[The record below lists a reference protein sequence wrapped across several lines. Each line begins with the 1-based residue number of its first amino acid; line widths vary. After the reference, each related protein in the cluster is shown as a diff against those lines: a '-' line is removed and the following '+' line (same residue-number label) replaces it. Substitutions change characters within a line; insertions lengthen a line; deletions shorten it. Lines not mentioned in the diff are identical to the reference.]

1 MSSVAV
7 QKEIPGPNGP
17 QWSAEDYLFC
27 LNKTAIYAVT
37 RGLLPLLVMPH
48 LTFLVDFVDA
58 WLKREPDGAKKTV
71 AALFD
76 RWPQWSQRRIEG
88 WVASP
93 RIPNRGLLFLLLIP
107 FALPLVVVVPWEA
120 ARAALSSSWDVVRK
134 GVRGVPPLVTAVVV
148 VFVTGDA
155 WRILGTGFTVR
166 FAVLVFFFVLAS
178 ALFLVQRDCWEDIDA
193 KPTEASTLLGG
204 IKHERST
211 GFRGF
216 IDCGIEPAPMLR
228 PRGLGALWVYA
239 GYWLL
244 TAFALIVAAVIV
256 SSTLIVIGVILINR
270 DQTQTLANSV
280 YVYQTFPGG
289 AVVTKQLLSL
299 SFSLGAFAAFF
310 RVAAQHP
317 DDRRTFMNNV
327 LVCYRQAL
335 LVYSI
340 YWRARDQAAEWTR
353 VPVDVRPSDQQRR
366 ATAPESSPDTGSA

>member
-1 MSSVAV
+1 MSSVTV
-7 QKEIPGPNGP
+7 QKEIPGPIDP
-17 QWSAEDYLFC
+17 QWSAENYLSC

-37 RGLLPLLVMPH
+37 RGMLPLLVMPH
-48 LTFLVDFVDA
+48 LTFLVDFIDA
-58 WLKREPDGAKKTV
+58 WLKREPDSAKKTV

-93 RIPNRGLLFLLLIP
+93 RIPNRELLFLLLIP
-107 FALPLVVVVPWEA
+107 FALPLIVVAPWEA
-120 ARAALSSSWDVVRK
+120 GRAVLSSSWDVLRK

-155 WRILGTGFTVR
+155 WRILGAGFTVR
-166 FAVLVFFFVLAS
+166 FAVLVFVFVLAS
-178 ALFLVQRDCWEDIDA
+178 TLFLIQRDCWEDIDA
-193 KPTEASTLLGG
+193 KPKEASTLLGG
-204 IKHERST
+204 IKHERSA

-216 IDCGIEPAPMLR
+216 TDCGIEPAPMLR
-228 PRGLGALWVYA
+228 PRGIGALWVYA

-244 TAFALIVAAVIV
+244 TAFALIVAAVFV
-256 SSTLIVIGVILINR
+256 SSALIVIGVILINR
-270 DQTQTLANSV
+270 DETQTLANSV

-289 AVVTKQLLSL
+289 VVVTKQLLSL

-310 RVAAQHP
+310 LVAAQRP
-317 DDRRTFMNNV
+317 SERRRFMNNV
-327 LVCYRQAL
+327 LVRYRQAL

-353 VPVDVRPSDQQRR
+353 VPVHVRPPDRQRH
-366 ATAPESSPDTGSA
+366 APVPESAPDTGSA

>member
-1 MSSVAV
+1 
-7 QKEIPGPNGP
+7 
-17 QWSAEDYLFC
+17 
-27 LNKTAIYAVT
+27 
-37 RGLLPLLVMPH
+37 
-48 LTFLVDFVDA
+48 
-58 WLKREPDGAKKTV
+58 
-71 AALFD
+71 
-76 RWPQWSQRRIEG
+76 
-88 WVASP
+88 
-93 RIPNRGLLFLLLIP
+93 
-107 FALPLVVVVPWEA
+107 
-120 ARAALSSSWDVVRK
+120 
-134 GVRGVPPLVTAVVV
+134 
-148 VFVTGDA
+148 
-155 WRILGTGFTVR
+155 
-166 FAVLVFFFVLAS
+166 
-178 ALFLVQRDCWEDIDA
+178 
-193 KPTEASTLLGG
+193 
-204 IKHERST
+204 
-211 GFRGF
+211 
-216 IDCGIEPAPMLR
+216 MLR

-310 RVAAQHP
+310 LVAAQHP